1 MFIDTHTHIHGSEY
15 DPDRE
20 SVLDRA
26 RLAGVEVCVAI
37 GTDLRTS
44 RLAVETAQRFE
55 GVYAVV
61 GVHPH
66 EAITLDAPVYDAL
79 DQLAHAPRVV
89 AYGEIGLD
97 YYYLHSPKAIQQAR
111 FREQIGLAERHGL
124 PLVIHTR
131 DAWDDTFEILDR
143 QSHTG
148 GVFHCFTGDFVQA
161 EKAIARGFFVS
172 FSGIVTFPKSLGL
185 QDVAR
190 KIDLDHLLIETDCPY
205 LSPVP
210 HRGSRNE
217 PAHVALV
224 ANKVAELRGLP
235 VEVVARRTSDNAR
248 RCFPRLND

>member
-1 MFIDTHTHIHGSEY
+1 MLIDTHTHIHGSEY
-15 DPDRE
+15 DLDRE
-20 SVLDRA
+20 SVIDRA
-26 RLAGVEVCVAI
+26 RAI
-37 GTDLRTS
+37 GVDVCMAVGTDATTS
-44 RLAVETAQRFE
+44 RLAVEVAQRFE
-55 GVYAVV
+55 GVYAAV

-79 DQLAHAPRVV
+79 DRLARAPRVV

-97 YYYLHSPKAIQQAR
+97 YYYLHSPKAIQQTR
-111 FREQIGLAERHGL
+111 FHEQIGLAERHGL

-131 DAWDDTFEILDR
+131 DAWYDTFEILDR
-143 QSHTG
+143 QSHRG
-148 GVFHCFTGDFVQA
+148 GVFHCFTGDLVQA

-210 HRGSRNE
+210 HRGTRNE

-224 ANKVAELRGLP
+224 AAKIAELRGVS

-248 RCFPRLND
+248 RCFPRLNG